1 VVAPAF
7 VPDAGRAALDAAA
20 APLATLAAAG
30 VHWDVRLRPCAV
42 VHAAATLA
50 RVERAASERIVAPTT
65 PLGVVIA
72 AAIADAG
79 VLAHALHAGARRM
92 PTPRQATTREIAWR
106 TWACADAGVW
116 TVPAA
121 PLSAAVA
128 GAMERAVGGAARL
141 WGAQRT
147 WSVVAWI
154 APGAAAPSAG
164 LRMGVF
170 LDDARWMDAGVDPAM
185 PGSPAT
191 WSAVLVPDPD
201 APLAAALADAIAA
214 LERAAANHP
223 LR

>member
-1 VVAPAF
+1 MVAPAF
-7 VPDAGRAALDAAA
+7 VPDDGRAAPDAAA
-20 APLATLAAAG
+20 APLATMAAAG

-79 VLAHALHAGARRM
+79 VLAQALHAGAQRM

-141 WGAQRT
+141 WGARRT

-154 APGAAAPSAG
+154 APGADAPSAG
-164 LRMGVF
+164 LRLGVF
-170 LDDARWMDAGVDPAM
+170 LDDARRLWVDPAM

-201 APLAAALADAIAA
+201 APLAAALADAIGA

>member
-79 VLAHALHAGARRM
+79 VLAHALHAGAQRM

-128 GAMERAVGGAARL
+128 AAMDRAVGGAARL
-141 WGAQRT
+141 WGARRT

-164 LRMGVF
+164 LRLGVF
-170 LDDARWMDAGVDPAM
+170 LDDARWLWVDPAM

-191 WSAVLVPDPD
+191 WSGVLVPDPD

-214 LERAAANHP
+214 LARAAANHP
-223 LR
+223 LP

>member
-7 VPDAGRAALDAAA
+7 APDAGRAALDAAA

-79 VLAHALHAGARRM
+79 VLAQALHAGAQRM

-121 PLSAAVA
+121 PLGAAVA

-141 WGAQRT
+141 WATRRT
-147 WSVVAWI
+147 WSVVVWF
-154 APGAAAPSAG
+154 APGVAPPSAA
-164 LRMGVF
+164 LRLGVF
-170 LDDARWMDAGVDPAM
+170 LDDARWLWVDPAM

-191 WSAVLVPDPD
+191 WSGVLVPDPD

-223 LR
+223 LP

>member
-7 VPDAGRAALDAAA
+7 VPDDGRAAPDAAA
-20 APLATLAAAG
+20 APLATMAAAG

-79 VLAHALHAGARRM
+79 VLAQALHAGAQRM

-141 WGAQRT
+141 WGARRT

-154 APGAAAPSAG
+154 APGADAPSAG
-164 LRMGVF
+164 LRLGVF
-170 LDDARWMDAGVDPAM
+170 LDDARRLWVDPAM

-201 APLAAALADAIAA
+201 APPAAALADAIAA
-214 LERAAANHP
+214 LERAAASIP
-223 LR
+223 LP

>member
-1 VVAPAF
+1 MVTCAHA
-7 VPDAGRAALDAAA
+7 PDAGRAALDAAA

-79 VLAHALHAGARRM
+79 VLAHALHAGAQRM

-121 PLSAAVA
+121 PLGAAVA
-128 GAMERAVGGAARL
+128 RAMERAVGGAARL
-141 WGAQRT
+141 WATRRT
-147 WSVVAWI
+147 WSVVVWF
-154 APGAAAPSAG
+154 APGVAPPSAA
-164 LRMGVF
+164 LRLGVF

-201 APLAAALADAIAA
+201 APLAAALDDAIAA

>member
-1 VVAPAF
+1 MVAPAF
-7 VPDAGRAALDAAA
+7 VPDDGRAAPDAAA
-20 APLATLAAAG
+20 APLATMAAAG

-42 VHAAATLA
+42 VHAAATPA

-65 PLGVVIA
+65 PPGVVIA

-79 VLAHALHAGARRM
+79 VPAQALHAGAQRM

-141 WGAQRT
+141 WGARRT

-154 APGAAAPSAG
+154 APGADAPSAG
-164 LRMGVF
+164 LRLGVF

-201 APLAAALADAIAA
+201 APPAAALADAIAA
-214 LERAAANHP
+214 PERAAAGRP
-223 LR
+223 LP

>member
-7 VPDAGRAALDAAA
+7 VPDDGRAAPDAAA
-20 APLATLAAAG
+20 APLATMAAAG

-79 VLAHALHAGARRM
+79 VLAQALHAGAQRM

-141 WGAQRT
+141 WGARRT

-154 APGAAAPSAG
+154 APGADAPAAG
-164 LRMGVF
+164 LRLGVF
-170 LDDARWMDAGVDPAM
+170 LDDARRLWVDPAM

-201 APLAAALADAIAA
+201 APPAAALADAIGAP
-214 LERAAANHP
+214 ERAAASIP

>member
-1 VVAPAF
+1 MVTCAHA
-7 VPDAGRAALDAAA
+7 PDAGRAALDAAA
-20 APLATLAAAG
+20 APLATMAAAG

-79 VLAHALHAGARRM
+79 VLAQALHAGAQRM

-141 WGAQRT
+141 WGARRT

-154 APGAAAPSAG
+154 APGADAPSAG
-164 LRMGVF
+164 LRLGVF
-170 LDDARWMDAGVDPAM
+170 LDDARRLWVDPAM

-201 APLAAALADAIAA
+201 APPAAALADAIGAP
-214 LERAAANHP
+214 ERAAASIP

>member
-1 VVAPAF
+1 MVTCAHA
-7 VPDAGRAALDAAA
+7 PDAGRAALDAAA
-20 APLATLAAAG
+20 APLATLAAAH
-30 VHWDVRLRPCAV
+30 VRWDVRLRPCAV

-50 RVERAASERIVAPTT
+50 RVERAASERIAAPTT

-79 VLAHALHAGARRM
+79 VLAQALHAGARRM

-141 WGAQRT
+141 WGARRT
-147 WSVVAWI
+147 WSVVVWF
-154 APGAAAPSAG
+154 APGVASPSAA
-164 LRMGVF
+164 LRLGVF
-170 LDDARWMDAGVDPAM
+170 LDDARWLWVDPAM

-201 APLAAALADAIAA
+201 APLAAALADAIGA
-214 LERAAANHP
+214 LERAAASIP

>member
-7 VPDAGRAALDAAA
+7 VPDDGRAAPDAAA
-20 APLATLAAAG
+20 APLATMAAAG

-79 VLAHALHAGARRM
+79 VLAQALHAGAQRM

-141 WGAQRT
+141 WGARRT

-154 APGAAAPSAG
+154 APGAAAPAAG
-164 LRMGVF
+164 LRLGVF
-170 LDDARWMDAGVDPAM
+170 LDDARRLWVDPAM

-201 APLAAALADAIAA
+201 APPAAALADAIGAP
-214 LERAAANHP
+214 ERAAANHP

>member
-1 VVAPAF
+1 MVTCAHA
-7 VPDAGRAALDAAA
+7 PDAGRAAPDAAA
-20 APLATLAAAG
+20 APLATPAAAAH
-30 VHWDVRLRPCAV
+30 VRWDVRLRPCAV
-42 VHAAATLA
+42 VHAAATPA

-79 VLAHALHAGARRM
+79 VLAQALHAGAQRM

-141 WGAQRT
+141 WGARRT

-154 APGAAAPSAG
+154 APGADAPSAG
-164 LRMGVF
+164 LRLGVF
-170 LDDARWMDAGVDPAM
+170 LDDARRLWVDPAM

-201 APLAAALADAIAA
+201 APLAAALADAIGA

>member
-1 VVAPAF
+1 MVAPACA
-7 VPDAGRAALDAAA
+7 PDAGRAAPDAAA
-20 APLATLAAAG
+20 APLAMPAAAH
-30 VHWDVRLRPCAV
+30 VRWDVRLRPCAV
-42 VHAAATLA
+42 VHAAATPA

-65 PLGVVIA
+65 PPGVVIA

-79 VLAHALHAGARRM
+79 VLAQALHAGARRM

-141 WGAQRT
+141 WGARRT

-154 APGAAAPSAG
+154 APGADAPAAG
-164 LRMGVF
+164 LRLGVF
-170 LDDARWMDAGVDPAM
+170 LDDARRLWVDPAM

-201 APLAAALADAIAA
+201 APPAAALADAIGAP
-214 LERAAANHP
+214 ERAAAGRP
-223 LR
+223 LP

>member
-1 VVAPAF
+1 MVAPACA
-7 VPDAGRAALDAAA
+7 PDAGRAAPDAAA
-20 APLATLAAAG
+20 APLATPAAAG
-30 VHWDVRLRPCAV
+30 VHRDVRLRPCAV

-79 VLAHALHAGARRM
+79 VLAQALHAGAQRM

-141 WGAQRT
+141 WGARRT

-154 APGAAAPSAG
+154 APGADAPSAG
-164 LRMGVF
+164 LRLGVF
-170 LDDARWMDAGVDPAM
+170 LDDARRLWVDPAM

-201 APLAAALADAIAA
+201 APLAAALADAIGA

-223 LR
+223 LP

>member
-1 VVAPAF
+1 MVAPAF
-7 VPDAGRAALDAAA
+7 VPDDGRAAPDAAA
-20 APLATLAAAG
+20 APLATMAAAG

-79 VLAHALHAGARRM
+79 VLAQALHAGAQRM

-141 WGAQRT
+141 WGARRT

-154 APGAAAPSAG
+154 APGADAPSAG
-164 LRMGVF
+164 LRLGVF
-170 LDDARWMDAGVDPAM
+170 LDDARRLWVDPAM

-201 APLAAALADAIAA
+201 APPAAALADAIAA
-214 LERAAANHP
+214 LERAAASIP
-223 LR
+223 LP

>member
-1 VVAPAF
+1 MVTCAHA
-7 VPDAGRAALDAAA
+7 PDAGRAALDAAA

-79 VLAHALHAGARRM
+79 VLAQALHAGAQRM

-141 WGAQRT
+141 WGARRT

-154 APGAAAPSAG
+154 APGADAPSAG
-164 LRMGVF
+164 LRLGVF
-170 LDDARWMDAGVDPAM
+170 LDDARRLWVDPAM

-201 APLAAALADAIAA
+201 APPAAALADAIGAP
-214 LERAAANHP
+214 ERAAASIP

>member
-7 VPDAGRAALDAAA
+7 VPDDGRAAPDAAA
-20 APLATLAAAG
+20 APLATMAAAG

-79 VLAHALHAGARRM
+79 VLAQALHAGAQRM

-141 WGAQRT
+141 WGARRT

-154 APGAAAPSAG
+154 APGADAPSAG
-164 LRMGVF
+164 LRLGVF
-170 LDDARWMDAGVDPAM
+170 LDDARRLWVDPAM

-201 APLAAALADAIAA
+201 APPAAALADAIGAP
-214 LERAAANHP
+214 ERAAANHP

>member
-1 VVAPAF
+1 MVAPACA
-7 VPDAGRAALDAAA
+7 PDAGRAALDAAA
-20 APLATLAAAG
+20 TSLATLAAAH
-30 VHWDVRLRPCAV
+30 VRWDVRLRPCAV
-42 VHAAATLA
+42 VHAAATPA

-79 VLAHALHAGARRM
+79 VLAQALHAGAQRM

-121 PLSAAVA
+121 PLSAAA
-128 GAMERAVGGAARL
+128 DGALHGAVGGAARL
-141 WGAQRT
+141 WGARRT

-154 APGAAAPSAG
+154 APGADAPSAG
-164 LRMGVF
+164 LRLGVF
-170 LDDARWMDAGVDPAM
+170 LDDARWLWVDPAM

-201 APLAAALADAIAA
+201 APLAAALADAIGA

>member
-1 VVAPAF
+1 MVAPAF
-7 VPDAGRAALDAAA
+7 VPDDGRAAPDAAA
-20 APLATLAAAG
+20 APLATMAAAG

-79 VLAHALHAGARRM
+79 VLAQALHAGAQRM

-141 WGAQRT
+141 WGARRT

-154 APGAAAPSAG
+154 APGADAPSAG
-164 LRMGVF
+164 LRLGVF
-170 LDDARWMDAGVDPAM
+170 LDDARRLWVDPAM

-201 APLAAALADAIAA
+201 APPAAALADAIGAP
-214 LERAAANHP
+214 ERAAASIP

>member
-1 VVAPAF
+1 MVAPACA
-7 VPDAGRAALDAAA
+7 PDAGRAAPDAAA
-20 APLATLAAAG
+20 APLAMPAAAH
-30 VHWDVRLRPCAV
+30 VRWDVRLRPCAV
-42 VHAAATLA
+42 VHAAATPA

-65 PLGVVIA
+65 PPGVVIA

-79 VLAHALHAGARRM
+79 ALAQALHAGARRM

-121 PLSAAVA
+121 PLGAAVA
-128 GAMERAVGGAARL
+128 RAMERAVGGAARL
-141 WGAQRT
+141 WATRRT
-147 WSVVAWI
+147 WSVVVWF
-154 APGAAAPSAG
+154 APGVAPPSAA
-164 LRMGVF
+164 LRLGVF

>member
-1 VVAPAF
+1 MVAPAF
-7 VPDAGRAALDAAA
+7 VPDDGRAALDAAA
-20 APLATLAAAG
+20 APLATMAAAG

-79 VLAHALHAGARRM
+79 VLAQALHAGAQRM

-141 WGAQRT
+141 WAARRT
-147 WSVVAWI
+147 GSSVVRF
-154 APGAAAPSAG
+154 APGGAPLRAA
-164 LRMGVF
+164 LRLGVF
-170 LDDARWMDAGVDPAM
+170 LDDARRLGVDPAM

-201 APLAAALADAIAA
+201 APLAAALADAIGA

>member
-7 VPDAGRAALDAAA
+7 VPDDGRAAPDAAA
-20 APLATLAAAG
+20 APLATMAAAG

-79 VLAHALHAGARRM
+79 VLAQALHAGAQRM

-141 WGAQRT
+141 WGARRT

-154 APGAAAPSAG
+154 APGADAPSAG
-164 LRMGVF
+164 LRLGVF
-170 LDDARWMDAGVDPAM
+170 LDDARRLWVDPAM

-201 APLAAALADAIAA
+201 APPAAALADAIGAP
-214 LERAAANHP
+214 ERAAASIP

>member
-7 VPDAGRAALDAAA
+7 VPDDGRAALDAAA
-20 APLATLAAAG
+20 APLATMAAAG

-79 VLAHALHAGARRM
+79 VLAQALHAGAQRM

-141 WGAQRT
+141 WGARRT

-154 APGAAAPSAG
+154 APGADAPSAG
-164 LRMGVF
+164 LRLGVF
-170 LDDARWMDAGVDPAM
+170 LDDARRLWVDPAM

-201 APLAAALADAIAA
+201 APPAAALADAIGA
-214 LERAAANHP
+214 LERAAASIP

>member
-1 VVAPAF
+1 MVTCAHA
-7 VPDAGRAALDAAA
+7 PDAGRAALDAAA

-79 VLAHALHAGARRM
+79 VLAQALHAGAQRM

-141 WGAQRT
+141 WGARRT

-154 APGAAAPSAG
+154 APGADAPAAG
-164 LRMGVF
+164 LRLGVF
-170 LDDARWMDAGVDPAM
+170 LDDARRLWVDPAM

-201 APLAAALADAIAA
+201 APPAAALADAIGAP
-214 LERAAANHP
+214 ERAAASIP

>member
-1 VVAPAF
+1 MVAPAF
-7 VPDAGRAALDAAA
+7 VPDDGRAAPDAAA
-20 APLATLAAAG
+20 APLATMAAAG

-79 VLAHALHAGARRM
+79 VLAQALHAGAQRM

-141 WGAQRT
+141 WGARRT

-154 APGAAAPSAG
+154 APGADAPAAG
-164 LRMGVF
+164 LRLGVF
-170 LDDARWMDAGVDPAM
+170 LDDARRLWVDPAM

-201 APLAAALADAIAA
+201 APPAAALADAIGAP
-214 LERAAANHP
+214 ERAAASIP